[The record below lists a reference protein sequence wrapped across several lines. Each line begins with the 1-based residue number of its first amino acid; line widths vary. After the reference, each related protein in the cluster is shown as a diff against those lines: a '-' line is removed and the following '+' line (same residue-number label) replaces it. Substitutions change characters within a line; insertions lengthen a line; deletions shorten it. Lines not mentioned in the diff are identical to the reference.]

1 MARIGYYVHG
11 RGRGH
16 ASRAVA
22 VASALRDDGHELR
35 IYGGGQAADL
45 LGALPEHRLV
55 RPIYPG
61 LGGVIELPRRL
72 SKELVEQAGFR
83 PHAVLSDGD
92 VPSLLAARALGIPAV
107 ALGHDLVFSRC
118 RLPAGL
124 PRLRVLACRRTT
136 WAVTRRVH
144 AVAVH
149 FLPVEPATPRTLVAR
164 PARRQPPPGAGQ
176 DVEPG
181 AVVCYFRDR
190 NARAA
195 IELAARG
202 GRRVIA
208 FGHRDLGVPGV
219 IERPFDGRD
228 FLAHLSAASAV
239 VASAGSNVLA
249 ECVLAGKPVLALHA
263 ERDHE
268 QALNALLAE
277 RAGVAVASSF
287 ESLSPRLV
295 ERFFE
300 RVRAADFARVDLE
313 QALPSAPS
321 AVRAALEQ
329 ARTDPTLQP
338 RFRTSS

>member
-16 ASRAVA
+16 ASRALA
-22 VASALRDDGHELR
+22 IAGALRERGHELR

-61 LGGVIELPRRL
+61 LAGVIELPRRL
-72 SKELVEQAGFR
+72 AKEIAEQAGFR
-83 PHAVLSDGD
+83 PDAILSDGD

-107 ALGHDLVFSRC
+107 ALGHDLLFSRC
-118 RLPAGL
+118 RLPDEL

-136 WAVTRRVH
+136 WAVARRTY

-149 FLPVEPATPRTLVAR
+149 FLPAEPAAPRTIVAR
-164 PARRQPPPGAGQ
+164 PAPRRPPAGSGQ
-176 DVEPG
+176 GIEPG

-195 IELAARG
+195 IELVAAG

-208 FGHRDLGVPGV
+208 FGDPDVRVPGV
-219 IERPFDGRD
+219 QAMPFDSRD
-228 FLAHLSAASAV
+228 FLAHLAAASAV
-239 VASAGSNVLA
+239 VASAGSNLLA

-263 ERDHE
+263 EHDHE
-268 QALNALLAE
+268 QALNASLAA

-287 ESLSPRLV
+287 ASLSSRCV
-295 ERFFE
+295 SRFFE
-300 RVRAADFARVDLE
+300 RVRGGDFARVDI
-313 QALPSAPS
+313 AGTLPDAPS
-321 AVRAALEQ
+321 AVLAMLDE
-329 ARTDPTLQP
+329 AR
-338 RFRTSS
+338 RIA